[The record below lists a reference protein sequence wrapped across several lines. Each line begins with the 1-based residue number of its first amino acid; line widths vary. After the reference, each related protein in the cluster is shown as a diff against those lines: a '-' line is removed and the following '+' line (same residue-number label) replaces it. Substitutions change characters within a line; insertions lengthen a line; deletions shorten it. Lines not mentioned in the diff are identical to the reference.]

1 MSEADVLLRNGG
13 IECWDLFGFGWSEGE
28 FETAAI
34 VSHDGKTVIRGDD
47 ERTAYWFVGYGVYDY
62 AADAIRES
70 GLRCALGR

>member
-1 MSEADVLLRNGG
+1 LTVSHV
-13 IECWDLFGFGWSEGE
+13 
-28 FETAAI
+28 AAI